1 VGASAIYTFTALDQ
15 VCLGGAVLMVAFSL
29 IHAMG
34 LLAASRPRPRLRT
47 PADDKALRFVFLLPC
62 LNEDKV
68 IANSVARL
76 LAIPGD
82 NFTVMVIDDASTDD
96 TAAVVEAMGDPRVRL
111 FRRTHPDA
119 QQGKGEAL
127 NAAVRFLVAGSLV
140 DCDPDRTIVVIVD
153 ADGQLDPCAVDEV
166 TPYFADPRVGAVQI
180 GVRINNRVGST
191 LARMQDMEFVI
202 FTEVF
207 QRGRRHVGSVGLGG
221 NGQFMRLSALG
232 ALGSSPWSR
241 SLTEDLDMGVRLLAR
256 GWRIEYCH
264 SAAVHQQGVTEVK
277 RLVRQRSR
285 WFQGHLQSIRLVKQ
299 VLRDVPGRAALDLA
313 YHLTSPVL
321 LLVAS
326 CLTLS
331 FLLSVAAAAVF
342 AAAGQDPIGWWLLTT
357 YVLSFGPAF
366 LYSTFV
372 YWPRERA
379 TGASLLRCAW
389 WAHVYVLYGL
399 MWYAAGWWAV
409 ARIARGQHGWVKT
422 ERAAEP
428 ALAGAGTAP

>member
-1 VGASAIYTFTALDQ
+1 
-15 VCLGGAVLMVAFSL
+15 MVAFSL
-29 IHAMG
+29 VHGMS
-34 LLAASRPRPRLRT
+34 LLVASRPKPRLR
-47 PADDKALRFVFLLPC
+47 KAPDRGGLRFVFLLPC
-62 LNEDKV
+62 LNEDRV
-68 IANSVARL
+68 IANSVNRL
-76 LAIPGD
+76 LSIPGD
-82 NFTVMVIDDASTDD
+82 NYTIMVIDDASTDD
-96 TAAVVEAMGDPRVRL
+96 TAAVVEALGDPRVRL
-111 FRRTHPDA
+111 YRRIHPDA

-127 NAAVRFLVAGSLV
+127 NAAVRFLAAGSLV

-153 ADGQLDPCAVDEV
+153 ADGRLDPCAVDEV

-180 GVRINNRVGST
+180 GVRINNRVGSL

-207 QRGRRHVGSVGLGG
+207 QRGRRHIGSVGLGG
-221 NGQFMRLSALG
+221 NGQFMRLSALE

-264 SAAVHQQGVTEVK
+264 TAAVHQQGVTEVQ

-285 WFQGHLQSIRLVKQ
+285 WFQGHLQSIRLLRQ

-331 FLLSVAAAAVF
+331 FLVSVAAALAF
-342 AAAGQDPIGWWLLTT
+342 LTAGQSPVGWWLLTT
-357 YVLSFGPAF
+357 YGLSFGPAL
-366 LYSTFV
+366 LYSTVV

-379 TGASLLRCAW
+379 AGASLLRCCW
-389 WAHVYVLYGL
+389 WGHLYVLYGL

-409 ARIARGQHGWVKT
+409 ARIARGQHGWAKT

-428 ALAGAGTAP
+428 SLTAGRAA